1 MAEKT
6 ILDRIGGLFSNPVV
20 RGVAGAAA
28 FGVNPLLGLLAV
40 PALRN
45 QREARALEMET
56 RRTDLRDRNRRRQSI
71 DRLQGLLAARG
82 TPPFREDADVPR
94 IETPAGQRQALG
106 LLADISPNVAAQGL
120 LSTVSPQQ
128 RSEPATLRLVRA
140 LRDPSLDEGQKELIR
155 QNVAGQGG
163 EGLLQQIELQR
174 AQIDLQRSLLD
185 FQEKTNTQK
194 DLETERERTIRTQS
208 TNILS
213 LVEKATELEN
223 QFLQPGAPLMQGR
236 EFAAGVGRL
245 AGDLFGTD
253 TPGLDKQVTNL
264 GELRKGLADLS
275 IDMQTRF
282 AGTFTNDKLA
292 LLHQAMATTSNNPAT
307 IRTILR
313 QITDLYLEKADQ
325 FDISLPN
332 RKALEAFARP
342 KEAESLPD
350 TRDVSEWTNEE
361 IERGLGL

>member
-1 MAEKT
+1 MAN
-6 ILDRIGGLFSNPVV
+6 LMGLLNNDII
-20 RGVAGAAA
+20 RGVGGAAA
-28 FGVNPLLGLLAV
+28 FGANPLFGLLAA
-40 PALRN
+40 PLIKDR
-45 QREARALEMET
+45 REARELDMEA
-56 RRTDLRDRNRRRQSI
+56 RRAELRELNRRRQST

-82 TPPFREDADVPR
+82 TPPFREGADTPR
-94 IETPAGQRQALG
+94 IETEAGQRQALG

-120 LSTVSPQQ
+120 LSNSSPH
-128 RSEPATLRLVRA
+128 SEPAALRLIRA

-163 EGLLQQIELQR
+163 EGLLQQVELQR
-174 AQIDLQRSLLD
+174 LQIDLQRSLLD
-185 FQEKTNTQK
+185 LQEKTNTQK

-208 TNILS
+208 TNILN
-213 LVEKATELEN
+213 LVERATALEN
-223 QFLQPGAPLMQGR
+223 EFLQPGAPLMQGR
-236 EFAAGVGRL
+236 EFVAGVGRL
-245 AGDLFGTD
+245 TGDLLGTD

-292 LLHQAMATTSNNPAT
+292 LLQQAMATTSNDPAT

-342 KEAESLPD
+342 QARRQEPITD
-350 TRDVSEWTNEE
+350 TRDASELTDEE
-361 IERGLGL
+361 ILKGLGL